1 LRYLLLSSEQ
11 ARAIARHA
19 LEDAPREACGII
31 GGSDDR
37 ASVIVPVPNVAPDPI
52 TTYRL
57 DDTVL
62 GRTLMQF
69 HAQGLSL
76 IGFYHSHPANAPI
89 PSRMDIHL
97 ATYPDT
103 AYLIVGLGS
112 GTPEFAAW
120 EMNAGEVY
128 ALPLHIGENPPSSD
142 NRPLSRAQKAA
153 IIIGALVAFAIML
166 IISLS
171 LLPPAPEI
179 VGR

>member
-1 LRYLLLSSEQ
+1 LRYLWLSSEQ

-31 GGSDDR
+31 GGSDHR
-37 ASVIVPVPNVAPDPI
+37 VTVIVPVANIAPDPV

-76 IGFYHSHPANAPI
+76 IGFYHSHPDGAPV
-89 PSRMDIHL
+89 PSRTDIRL
-97 ATYPDT
+97 ASYPDT
-103 AYLIVGLGS
+103 AYLIVGIGS
-112 GTPEFAAW
+112 GTPEFAGW
-120 EMNAGEVY
+120 EINAGEAY

-142 NRPLSRAQKAA
+142 NGPLSRAQKVA

-179 VGR
+179 IGR